1 MNKEQILELIIKSVK
16 KTVAETGTA
25 TLQEITFNSPLYGR
39 NGVLDSLGLVQLIA
53 DLEEE
58 IYQSASTQITIAD
71 ERAMSM
77 KISPFRSVSSL
88 ADYVSNILT
97 EQNLSL

>member
-1 MNKEQILELIIKSVK
+1 MGKEQILELVIKSVK
-16 KTVAETGTA
+16 KIVSEAGTVSV
-25 TLQEITFNSPLYGR
+25 QDITFNTPLYGR

-58 IYQSASTQITIAD
+58 IYQATSKQITIAD
-71 ERAMSM
+71 ESAMSM

-88 ADYVSNILT
+88 ADYVSTQLAA
-97 EQNLSL
+97 